1 MKQNYTSAATSIN
14 RTRLPAVY
22 GKVDLSQFACVLD
35 YGCGRY
41 TDHIRVAM
49 PEGVNYLP
57 YDPYNQPANV
67 NRESVAALD
76 RAKRDRAPV
85 AVVCSNVLN
94 VIDGEAE
101 IRDILRNIA
110 AVIRTDNR
118 SRAYI
123 TVYEGDRT
131 GNGRPTGPDQ
141 YQRNE
146 RLPDYLRFIPDGI
159 RATIRRNVII
169 LEACQNTEKEA

>member
-14 RTRLPAVY
+14 RNRLPAVY
-22 GKVDLSQFACVLD
+22 GKIDLSQFDCVLD

-41 TDHIRVAM
+41 TDHIRAAM

-57 YDPYNQPANV
+57 YDPYNQPADV
-67 NRESVAALD
+67 NRDSVSTLD
-76 RAKRDRAPV
+76 RAMRDGRPV

-110 AVIRTDNR
+110 AVILPDRR
-118 SRAYI
+118 RRAFI
-123 TVYEGDRT
+123 TVYEGDRS
-131 GNGRPTGPDQ
+131 GNGRQTGPDQ

-146 RLPDYLRFIPDGI
+146 RLRDYLRFIPDGI
-159 RATIRRNVII
+159 RATIRRNMII
-169 LEACQNTEKEA
+169 LEV